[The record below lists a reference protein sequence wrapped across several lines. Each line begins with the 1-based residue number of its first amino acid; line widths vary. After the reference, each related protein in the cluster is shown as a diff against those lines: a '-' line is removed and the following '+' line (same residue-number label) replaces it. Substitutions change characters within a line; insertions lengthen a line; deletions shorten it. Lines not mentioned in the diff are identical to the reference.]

1 MCIVVLLLLVEAVVF
16 MINSSILSTA
26 SGSSSAT
33 NIDKTS
39 KYEDFL
45 SDLIEKYNYNQ
56 KTGYHSVQKQKQS
69 PDKANIILGSIF
81 NRSSYRI
88 NNKKK

>member
-1 MCIVVLLLLVEAVVF
+1 MCIVVLLLVVEAVVF

-56 KTGYHSVQKQKQS
+56 KTGDHSVQKLKQP
-69 PDKANIILGSIF
+69 PDKANIIFGIDF
-81 NRSSYRI
+81 QQVI
-88 NNKKK
+88 IMQDQQ